1 MRKVLVLLAGLLM
14 AITVASPPAGAI
26 TGDYVEDDEHPFVG
40 LVAFY
45 DATATTSSAAPGR
58 CCPRPSSSPP
68 ATARRSR
75 PAR

>member
-26 TGDYVEDDEHPFVG
+26 TGDYVEDFEHPFVG

-45 DATATTSSAAPGR
+45 DEDGELPPALLRVAAVAAP
-58 CCPRPSSSPP
+58 SS
-68 ATARRSR
+68 
-75 PAR
+75 